1 MWVDFSSFASFVLDG
16 SVCVCVCVSW
26 VWQERNQLKY
36 SFIGNML
43 SDTVI
48 PLKWN
53 FRKHPNPKHCRRSKT
68 SWYTHIQ
75 LWQTFQDWV
84 AYFSLDSKGR
94 VELDLHDPCFSECSS
109 PSPKCDLKMYCKANL
124 STTITSSTTTGSQ
137 PLMNSWQSN
146 LPSIYDPLLNGVHD
160 YIN

>member
-1 MWVDFSSFASFVLDG
+1 MWVNVTSFASCVLDG
-16 SVCVCVCVSW
+16 GVCVSW
-26 VWQERNQLKY
+26 AWQERNELKY
-36 SFIGNML
+36 SFNGNML

-68 SWYTHIQ
+68 NWYTHMQ
-75 LWQTFQDWV
+75 LWQTFQHWV
-84 AYFSLDSKGR
+84 ACFSLDSNGR
-94 VELDLHDPCFSECSS
+94 VELDLHDLCSSECSS
-109 PSPKCDLKMYCKANL
+109 PSPNCDLKMCCKANL

-137 PLMNSWQSN
+137 PLLNSYSV
-146 LPSIYDPLLNGVHD
+146 PSIYDPLLNAVRD